1 MKNTRL
7 TQQDTKLLE
16 EAIFRYGDVI
26 SFDELAALTDMD
38 RGYARK
44 RISHLADQGWLV
56 RIKKGLYAL
65 ADLSSLGF
73 LRLSPYTVAQLL
85 VADSYVSFEAAL
97 QQHGMYDQLL
107 QTIVSVTRQQ
117 HKAVVLNSYT
127 YRFVKSNPA
136 FFYGWQESSLDSR
149 LVKIATAEKA
159 LIDLVMFHRTVY
171 AVDLVLEKLQ
181 AHRDELDL
189 SRLTDD
195 LAHSTTTVQRIFGF
209 LFDLAGFDSDALLAM
224 VAAQKGVS
232 RITGES
238 TLFGRKWRLYY
249 DSYFEKY
256 QDTRS

>member
-1 MKNTRL
+1 MTSIDHAPIFRIDKIPYLGYYRYMKNTRL

-44 RISHLADQGWLV
+44 RISQLADQGWLV
-56 RIKKGLYAL
+56 RLKKGLYAL

-85 VADSYVSFEAAL
+85 MTDSYVSFEAAL

-117 HKAVVLNSYT
+117 HKAVTIGSYT
-127 YRFVKSNPA
+127 YRFVKTNPA

-149 LVKIATAEKA
+149 QVKIATVEKA
-159 LIDLVMFHRTVY
+159 LIDLVMFHRTIY

-181 AHRDELDL
+181 AHRDELDH
-189 SRLTDD
+189 SRHHHGA
-195 LAHSTTTVQRIFGF
+195 AHLWFSV
-209 LFDLAGFDSDALLAM
+209 
-224 VAAQKGVS
+224 
-232 RITGES
+232 
-238 TLFGRKWRLYY
+238 
-249 DSYFEKY
+249 
-256 QDTRS
+256 